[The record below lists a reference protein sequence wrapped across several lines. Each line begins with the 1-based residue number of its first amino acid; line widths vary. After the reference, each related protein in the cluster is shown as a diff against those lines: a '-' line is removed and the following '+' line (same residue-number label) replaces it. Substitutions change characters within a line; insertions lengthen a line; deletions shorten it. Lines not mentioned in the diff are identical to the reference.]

1 MKAIT
6 CCRHC
11 EPPKRYPGCKDHC
24 DEYQQ
29 QKKAKEDEAD
39 MIWERRKEDRQF
51 YGYEVAKKN
60 KRLHNESRKPKKGR
74 RR

>member
-6 CCRHC
+6 CCRYC

-24 DEYQQ
+24 DQYQQ